1 MIEVE
6 VRGMLTTNLVG
17 IESNLLFG
25 LYNCL
30 EIVDIRI
37 DFVKKLLH
45 CLKFEAELL
54 LKFKLLKNL
63 QLIYYYRVTYK
74 F

>member
-6 VRGMLTTNLVG
+6 VRGMWTTNLVG

-30 EIVDIRI
+30 EIVDIRVN
-37 DFVKKLLH
+37 FAEKLLH
-45 CLKFEAELL
+45 CLNFEAEFL

-63 QLIYYYRVTYK
+63 QLIHYYRVTY
-74 F
+74 